1 MPPLAMFTDKFISFH
16 DEKLKDVILYRTTIF
31 DLQVVYSCVPQ
42 RKCIQTTLF
51 FLMFTI
57 IAMQNSSGLCI

>member
-1 MPPLAMFTDKFISFH
+1 MFTDKFISFH
-16 DEKLKDVILYRTTIF
+16 DEKLKDVYRTTIF

-42 RKCIQTTLF
+42 RKCIQTTF